1 MAHSQRSSAYTL
13 NDMYNKWVI
22 RIKFTGSAMV
32 FCMKWWGKRLLCSF
46 RCHRASE
53 THTYTRAHMGFGG
66 DSIIFGVGTHTHT
79 VPETRLLTHGYG
91 ALQQV
96 ALGSVCKRKQRTTA
110 LRLTHISL
118 LMFIALRFA
127 VTRLRHCHRRRRRRR
142 SRSNVTSWMKRLQY
156 VTPTTSG
163 GSSSS
168 SNGDGNGG
176 GTVARIQIEI

>member
-1 MAHSQRSSAYTL
+1 
-13 NDMYNKWVI
+13 MYCVCSDV
-22 RIKFTGSAMV
+22 TV
-32 FCMKWWGKRLLCSF
+32 PPRLS
-46 RCHRASE
+46 H
-53 THTYTRAHMGFGG
+53 THTHARTGFGG
-66 DSIIFGVGTHTHT
+66 DSIIFGVGTHIEPI
-79 VPETRLLTHGYG
+79 VDETRLLTHGYE

-127 VTRLRHCHRRRRRRR
+127 VTRLRQCHRHRRRR
-142 SRSNVTSWMKRLQY
+142 SRNNVTNWMKRLQY

-163 GSSSS
+163 SS

-176 GTVARIQIEI
+176 GTVARIQIEILFFESVESYQRAWMVAFATYFFTSSI